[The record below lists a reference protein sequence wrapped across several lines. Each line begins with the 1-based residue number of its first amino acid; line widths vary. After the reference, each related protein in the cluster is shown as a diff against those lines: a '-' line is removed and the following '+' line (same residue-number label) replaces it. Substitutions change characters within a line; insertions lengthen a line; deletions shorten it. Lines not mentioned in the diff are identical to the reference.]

1 MDLMERLVAHQ
12 RESARLTWRGSFAE
26 YLAIVRERPQV
37 AQLSH
42 ARINAMIQAAG
53 IRETREGREYPF
65 FDGQLF
71 GLAPQIRH
79 IMEYFEAAAR
89 RLDVRKRVLLLIGP
103 PGTGKS
109 TFLVLLKRGLE
120 AYTRTDEGAVYGI
133 VGCPMHEEPLHLIP
147 QALREE
153 FRREL
158 GVVIEGELCPVCQ
171 WRWRESGEN
180 VEAFEV
186 ERIVFSE
193 RDRVGIGTFT
203 PGDPKDLDTALL
215 TGSLDFSKIAEYGS
229 ESDPRAF
236 RFDGEFNV
244 ANRGLMEE
252 QEWLKQPKDFMALLL
267 TLAQEQNIKTGRFA
281 LIYADEAII
290 AHSNL
295 HEYEKFI
302 ANPENEAMKNRVYVV
317 TVPYTLRIAD
327 EEKIYRKM
335 LEDGSLGHTHLAPDT
350 LSVAA
355 WLTVLTRL
363 SEPKDKA
370 HLTLLDK
377 AKLYN
382 GEAIQD
388 FKDHQLDE
396 LRREDPR
403 EGMVGLSPRDA
414 MNILVHAMGKTG
426 VPCVNPLDYLQAAK
440 SFAES
445 GRLLSIHGPEAQKRF
460 LELIHLVRGEYDKT
474 VQKVVMKAFVHAFD
488 ESAQTLFV
496 AYMDHAEADI
506 AKTRL
511 PDPITGE
518 LRDPDVEFLRTI
530 EEQMGVSAG
539 AAKSFR
545 EELLIKAGAAARKG
559 QPFRWNDHPLLA
571 EGIERKLFSDV
582 RALVR
587 TTTSTKTP
595 DEQQRVKIAAVTR
608 QLEEEG
614 YCPHCAGALLQYAGS
629 LLNRK

>member
-1 MDLMERLVAHQ
+1 MDLMERLAAH
-12 RESARLTWRGSFAE
+12 REQNARLTWRGSFAE
-26 YLAIVRERPQV
+26 YLQIVRERPSV

-42 ARINAMIQAAG
+42 ARINAMIQSAG
-53 IRETREGREYPF
+53 VRHTPEGREYAF

-89 RLDVRKRVLLLIGP
+89 RLDVRKRVLLLVGP

-120 AYTRTDEGAVYGI
+120 AYTRTDAGAVYAL

-147 QALREE
+147 HPLREE
-153 FRREL
+153 FRREY
-158 GVVIEGELCPVCQ
+158 GVAIEGELCPLCQ
-171 WRWRESGEN
+171 LRWREAGER

-193 RDRVGIGTFT
+193 RDRIGIGTFT

-215 TGSLDFSKIAEYGS
+215 TGSLDFSKITEYGS

-281 LIYADEAII
+281 LIYADETII

-317 TVPYTLRIAD
+317 TIPYTLKVSD
-327 EEKIYRKM
+327 EEKIYHKM
-335 LEDGSLGHTHLAPDT
+335 LEDGSLGSTHLAPET
-350 LSVAA
+350 LSIAA
-355 WLTVLTRL
+355 LLTVLTRL
-363 SEPKDKA
+363 AEPKDRA
-370 HLTLLDK
+370 HLSLLDK

-382 GEAIQD
+382 GEALAD
-388 FKDHQLDE
+388 YKDYQVED
-396 LRREDPR
+396 LRKEHPE
-403 EGMVGLSPRDA
+403 EGMFGLSPRDA
-414 MNILVHAMGKTG
+414 MNVLVHAMGKTG

-440 SFAES
+440 SFAEA
-445 GRLLSIHGPEAQKRF
+445 GRLLSIHSPEAQKRF
-460 LELIHLVRGEYDKT
+460 VDLIHMVRGEYDKT
-474 VQKVVMKAFVHAFD
+474 VQKLVMKAFVHAFD
-488 ESAQTLFV
+488 ESAQTLF
-496 AYMDHAEADI
+496 ASYMDHAEADI
-506 AKTRL
+506 SKTKI

-518 LRDPDVEFLRTI
+518 LKDPDVAFLRSI
-530 EEQMGVSAG
+530 EEQVGVSPQ

-545 EELLIKAGAAARKG
+545 EELLIKAGAMARKG
-559 QPFRWNDHPLLA
+559 QPFRWDDHPAMA
-571 EGIERKLFSDV
+571 EGIERKLFNDV
-582 RALVR
+582 RSLVR
-587 TTTSTKTP
+587 ATTSTRTP
-595 DEQQRVKIAAVTR
+595 DEQQQAKIESVTK
-608 QLEEEG
+608 QLQSEG
-614 YCPHCAGALLQYAGS
+614 YCQYCASAILQYAGS
-629 LLNRK
+629 LLNRQ

>member
-1 MDLMERLVAHQ
+1 MDLMDRLAAHHA
-12 RESARLTWRGSFAE
+12 STSSLGWTGSFAD
-26 YLAIVRERPQV
+26 YLDIVRERPAV

-42 ARINAMIQAAG
+42 ARLNHMIQAAG
-53 IRETREGREYPF
+53 TRATADGPEYGF
-65 FDGQLF
+65 FDGRLF
-71 GLAPQIRH
+71 GLHPQIRQV
-79 IMEYFEAAAR
+79 MEYFQAAAQ

-120 AYTRTDEGAVYGI
+120 EYTRTDEGAAYGI

-147 QALREE
+147 HALRPE
-153 FRREL
+153 FSREL
-158 GVVIEGELCPVCQ
+158 GIPIEGELCPVCQ
-171 WRWRESGEN
+171 MKWRESGEN
-180 VEAFEV
+180 AEAFAV
-186 ERIVFSE
+186 ERIFFSE
-193 RDRVGIGTFT
+193 RDRIGIGTFT

-281 LIYADEAII
+281 LIYADETII

-295 HEYEKFI
+295 HEYEKFV
-302 ANPENEAMKNRVYVV
+302 ANPENEAMKNRVYVI
-317 TVPYTLRIAD
+317 TIPYTVRTSD
-327 EEKIYRKM
+327 EERIYHKM
-335 LEDGSLGHTHLAPDT
+335 LEDGSLGRTHLAPDT
-350 LSVAA
+350 IRTAA

-363 SEPKDKA
+363 SEPKDKS
-370 HLTLLDK
+370 HITLMDK

-382 GEAIQD
+382 GEAIRE
-388 FKDHQLDE
+388 FKDHQIEDLK
-396 LRREDPR
+396 REDPR

-414 MNILVHAMGKTG
+414 MNILVHAIGKTA

-440 SFAES
+440 SFSES
-445 GRLLSIHGPEAQKRF
+445 GRLLTVHSPEAQKRF

-474 VQKVVMKAFVHAFD
+474 VQKIVMKAFVHAFD
-488 ESAQTLFV
+488 QSAQTLFSS
-496 AYMDHAEADI
+496 YMDNAEADI
-506 AKTRL
+506 SKTKL
-511 PDPITGE
+511 TDPVSGE
-518 LRDPDVEFLRTI
+518 PRDPDVEFLRSI
-530 EEQMGVSAG
+530 EEQVGVSAG
-539 AAKSFR
+539 AARSFR
-545 EELLIKAGAAARKG
+545 EEMLIKAGAAARKG
-559 QPFRWNDHPLLA
+559 QPFRWDDHPA
-571 EGIERKLFSDV
+571 MQEGIEKKLFADV
-582 RALVR
+582 RTLVR

-595 DEQQRVKIAAVTR
+595 DERQRAKIEAVTT
-608 QLEEEG
+608 QLMQEG
-614 YCPHCAGALLQYAGS
+614 YCEHCAGALLHYSGS